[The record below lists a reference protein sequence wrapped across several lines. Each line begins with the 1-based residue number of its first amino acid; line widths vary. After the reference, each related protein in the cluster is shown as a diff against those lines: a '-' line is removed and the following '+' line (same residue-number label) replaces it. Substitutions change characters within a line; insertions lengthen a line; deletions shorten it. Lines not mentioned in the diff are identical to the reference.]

1 MGLDRVTGVVLFA
14 SVLFMLAAEFAV
26 ALSSGGERFLFLGAG
41 LCVLAFLLLNT
52 LRVRWS
58 RQIFVAAG
66 ALLFLL
72 AIATRPDWLALTE
85 RALKSAA
92 FVAAFFSALAA
103 VRSAAGSSEEIRRCG
118 RFLADQPPG
127 RRYLALTLGGQLF
140 GLILLYGSISL
151 LGSLAEASARGEP
164 NEEIRRIRTRR
175 MLLAIQRGFIA
186 TLCWSPLTFSL
197 AITTTIV
204 PGASWGGVV
213 GFGAVSAFILAGTG
227 WALDTIFKPK
237 LSGPRPARGPADN
250 HWEKLAPLLIL
261 LLLLMGLVGALH
273 FASGLRTAAAVMLIV
288 PLLSLAWIML
298 QLRGSLRLRSA
309 YAARRARRFL
319 DLELPAY
326 RPELVL
332 LVMAAFIGTLGSGLL
347 GPWMA
352 GSGLDFTSVPVWLLL
367 LVLLWLVPVTGQ
379 LGMNPI
385 LAVSLIAPLIPE
397 AAAFGLSPNVLVLAI
412 IAGWALSGASSPF
425 TATTLIVG
433 ALGKVSALH
442 VGWRWNLSYTL
453 LSGLLLSIWVLAVAY
468 LT

>member
-1 MGLDRVTGVVLFA
+1 
-14 SVLFMLAAEFAV
+14 MLAAEFAL
-26 ALSSGGERFLFLGAG
+26 AFGLGEERVFFLGAG
-41 LCVLAFLLLNT
+41 LSVVVFLLLNT
-52 LRVRWS
+52 LKVRWS
-58 RQIFVAAG
+58 RQIFVVTG
-66 ALLFLL
+66 LLLFIIAL
-72 AIATRPDWLALTE
+72 ATRPDWMALTE
-85 RALKSAA
+85 RALKSGA

-103 VRSAAGSSEEIRRCG
+103 VRSAAGSSEDIRRCG

-127 RRYLALTLGGQLF
+127 RRYLALTLGGHLF
-140 GLILLYGSISL
+140 GIILLYGSITL
-151 LGSLAEASARGEP
+151 LGSLAETSARGEQ

-197 AITTTIV
+197 AITTSIV

-213 GFGAVSAFILAGTG
+213 GFGAVSAFLLAGTG
-227 WALDTIFKPK
+227 WALDSIFKPK
-237 LSGPRPARGPADN
+237 LSGPRPKRGPADN

-261 LLLLMGLVGALH
+261 LTLLMGLVGALH
-273 FASGLRTAAAVMLIV
+273 YTTGLRTAAAVMLVV
-288 PLLSLAWIML
+288 PILSFAWIML
-298 QLRGSLRLRSA
+298 QVRGSAKFRGA
-309 YAARRARRFL
+309 YAARRAKRFVEA
-319 DLELPAY
+319 ELPAY

-352 GSGLDFTSVPVWLLL
+352 ESGLDFTSVPVWLLL

-385 LAVSLIAPLIPE
+385 LAVSLIGPLIPE
-397 AAAFGLSPNVLVLAI
+397 AAAFGLSPNVVVLAI

-425 TATTLIVG
+425 TATTLMVG

-453 LSGLLLSIWVLAVAY
+453 VSGLLLSIWVLAVAY
-468 LT
+468 LV